1 MRRSRVVRGR
11 CVGEFVD
18 EDGGVEEGEV
28 HRWLSGLLVE
38 AGLAGTEET
47 EGLGFKAD

>member
-1 MRRSRVVRGR
+1 MSGR

-28 HRWLSGLLVE
+28 MRWLSGLLGE
-38 AGLAGTEET
+38 AGMVGAEDG
-47 EGLGFKAD
+47 EGMKEN